1 MSIDSVYFMVG
12 LFLFLT
18 SGILLSRWDLAR
30 ERRKRREHLA
40 NRARGRKSRYHH

>member
-1 MSIDSVYFMVG
+1 MIYLIIG

-18 SGILLSRWDLAR
+18 SGIFLSRWDLAR

-40 NRARGRKSRYHH
+40 NRARGRKSRYRH